1 MGKRA
6 LDVRIGVIMS
16 QKRQRAGFYFILP
29 WLIGLCLFTALPMV
43 AAVYISMT
51 DWDIV
56 GNAEFVGLGNY
67 ITLFQEEEFIRSLW
81 VTVRYAV
88 IAVPLII
95 ATSLTIAV
103 LVSKNHKGTGV
114 FRVIYYMPT
123 IVSGVAVA
131 IVFKWILDPS
141 YGLLNGV
148 LAFFRIQGPDWLYDP
163 DWVLPSYLIMAVWGA
178 GGGLLTYLAAL
189 KDIPEDLYGAAM
201 IDGAN
206 TWQKVRYI
214 TVPLM
219 TPIIFY
225 NLVLGIIGAFRK
237 FTDAYVLGGAGKEGN
252 FYMVYLYEEAFGHYR
267 MGYATA
273 LAWVLFVIILLLTFV
288 VNWTKKYWVYS
299 E

>member
-1 MGKRA
+1 MR
-6 LDVRIGVIMS
+6 
-16 QKRQRAGFYFILP
+16 QKRQRAGFYFVLP

-56 GNAEFVGLGNY
+56 GNAKFVGLENY
-67 ITLFQEEEFIRSLW
+67 ITLFKAEEFVKSLW

-114 FRVIYYMPT
+114 FRVIYYMPA

-141 YGLLNGV
+141 YGLLNGI
-148 LAFFRIQGPDWLYDP
+148 LAFFHIQGPDWLYDP

-178 GGGLLTYLAAL
+178 GGSLLTYLAAL

-206 TWQKVRYI
+206 TLQKVRFI
-214 TVPLM
+214 TVPLR

-273 LAWVLFVIILLLTFV
+273 LAWVLFVIILLLTFI

>member
-1 MGKRA
+1 MKR
-6 LDVRIGVIMS
+6 RE
-16 QKRQRAGFYFILP
+16 RAGFYFILP
-29 WLIGLCLFTALPMV
+29 WLTGLIVFTAFPMI
-43 AAVYISMT
+43 AAVYVSMT

-56 GNAEFVGLGNY
+56 GNATFIDIENY
-67 ITLFQEEEFIRSLW
+67 KMLFSSEEFIRSLW

-95 ATSLTIAV
+95 ATALMLAV
-103 LVSKNHKGTGV
+103 LVSKPRRGAGI
-114 FRVIYYMPT
+114 FRVIYYMPA

-141 YGLLNGV
+141 YGLLNGM
-148 LAFFRIQGPDWLYDP
+148 LSFLGIQGPDWLYDP

-178 GGGLLTYLAAL
+178 GGSLLTYLAAL

-206 TWQKVRYI
+206 VFQRVRYI

-273 LAWVLFVIILLLTFV
+273 LAWVLFVIILALTFV

>member
-1 MGKRA
+1 MK
-6 LDVRIGVIMS
+6 
-16 QKRQRAGFYFILP
+16 KRQRAGFYFILP
-29 WLIGLCLFTALPMV
+29 WMIGLIVFTALPML

-56 GNAEFVGLGNY
+56 GNAHFIGLQNY
-67 ITLFQEEEFIRSLW
+67 VKLFQEENFIRSLW
-81 VTVRYAV
+81 VTVRYAI
-88 IAVPLII
+88 IAVPLTI

-103 LVSKNHKGTGV
+103 LLSKNYKGTGI
-114 FRVIYYMPT
+114 FRVIYYMPA

-131 IVFKWILDPS
+131 IVFKWILDPN
-141 YGLLNGV
+141 YGLLNGI
-148 LAFFRIQGPDWLYDP
+148 LRFFHIQGPDWLYDP
-163 DWVLPSYLIMAVWGA
+163 NWVLPSYLIMAIWGA

-206 TWQKVRYI
+206 TFQKVRYI

-219 TPIIFY
+219 TPVIFY

-252 FYMVYLYEEAFGHYR
+252 FYMVYLYEEAFSHYR

-273 LAWVLFVIILLLTFV
+273 LAWVLFAIILLLTFV

>member
-1 MGKRA
+1 MK
-6 LDVRIGVIMS
+6 
-16 QKRQRAGFYFILP
+16 KRQRAGFYFILP
-29 WLIGLCLFTALPMV
+29 WLIGLIVFTALPML

-56 GNAEFVGLGNY
+56 GNAHFIGLQNY
-67 ITLFQEEEFIRSLW
+67 VKLFQEENFIRSLW
-81 VTVRYAV
+81 VTVRYAI
-88 IAVPLII
+88 IAVPLTI

-103 LVSKNHKGTGV
+103 LLSKNYKGTGI
-114 FRVIYYMPT
+114 FRVIYYMPP

-131 IVFKWILDPS
+131 IVFKWILDPN
-141 YGLLNGV
+141 YGLLNGI
-148 LAFFRIQGPDWLYDP
+148 LRFFHIQGPDWLYDP
-163 DWVLPSYLIMAVWGA
+163 NWVLPSYLIMAIWGA

-206 TWQKVRYI
+206 TFQKVRYI

-219 TPIIFY
+219 TPVIFY

-252 FYMVYLYEEAFGHYR
+252 FYMVYLYEEAFSHYR

-273 LAWVLFVIILLLTFV
+273 LAWVLFAIILLLTFV

>member
-1 MGKRA
+1 MKR
-6 LDVRIGVIMS
+6 RE
-16 QKRQRAGFYFILP
+16 KAGFFFILP
-29 WLIGLCLFTALPMV
+29 WLIGLIVFTAFPMI

-56 GNAEFVGLGNY
+56 GNASFIGLGNY
-67 ITLFQEEEFIRSLW
+67 KMLFSSDEFIRSLW

-95 ATSLTIAV
+95 ATSLTMAV
-103 LVSKNHKGTGV
+103 LVSKNRKGSSV
-114 FRVIYYMPT
+114 FRVIYYMPA

-141 YGLLNGV
+141 YGLLNG
-148 LAFFRIQGPDWLYDP
+148 LLSLCGIQGPDWLYDP

-178 GGGLLTYLAAL
+178 GGSLLTYLAAL

-206 TWQKVRYI
+206 AFQKVRYI

-273 LAWVLFVIILLLTFV
+273 LAWVLFVIILGLTFI

>member
-1 MGKRA
+1 MKK
-6 LDVRIGVIMS
+6 
-16 QKRQRAGFYFILP
+16 KRQRAGFYFVLP
-29 WLIGLCLFTALPMV
+29 WLIGLCVFTALPMV

-56 GNAEFVGLGNY
+56 GNADFIGLKNY
-67 ITLFQEEEFIRSLW
+67 ITLFSTAEFVRSLW

-95 ATSLTIAV
+95 ATSMTIAV
-103 LVSKNHKGTGV
+103 LVSKNYRGAGV
-114 FRVIYYMPT
+114 FRVIYYMPA

-141 YGLLNGV
+141 YGLLNGI
-148 LAFFRIQGPDWLYDP
+148 LSFFHIQGPDWLYDP
-163 DWVLPSYLIMAVWGA
+163 NWVLPSYLIMAVWGA

-189 KDIPEDLYGAAM
+189 KDIPEELYGAAM
-201 IDGAN
+201 IDGAG
-206 TWQKVRYI
+206 TFQKVWYI

-252 FYMVYLYEEAFGHYR
+252 FYMVYLYEEAFAHYR

-273 LAWVLFVIILLLTFV
+273 LAWVLFAIILLLTFV

>member
-1 MGKRA
+1 MK
-6 LDVRIGVIMS
+6 
-16 QKRQRAGFYFILP
+16 KRQRAGFYFILP
-29 WLIGLCLFTALPMV
+29 WLIGLIVFTALPML

-56 GNAEFVGLGNY
+56 GNAHFIGLQNY
-67 ITLFQEEEFIRSLW
+67 VKLFQEENFIRSLW
-81 VTVRYAV
+81 VTVRYAI
-88 IAVPLII
+88 IAVPLTI

-103 LVSKNHKGTGV
+103 LLSKNYKGTGI
-114 FRVIYYMPT
+114 FRVIYYMPA

-131 IVFKWILDPS
+131 IVFKWILDPN
-141 YGLLNGV
+141 YGLLNGI
-148 LAFFRIQGPDWLYDP
+148 LRFFHIRGPDWLYDP
-163 DWVLPSYLIMAVWGA
+163 NWVLPSYLIMAIWGA

-206 TWQKVRYI
+206 TFQKVRYI

-219 TPIIFY
+219 TPVIFY

-252 FYMVYLYEEAFGHYR
+252 FYMVNLYEEAFSHYR

-273 LAWVLFVIILLLTFV
+273 LAWVLFAIILLLTFV

>member
-1 MGKRA
+1 MRK
-6 LDVRIGVIMS
+6 
-16 QKRQRAGFYFILP
+16 KRQQAGFYFVLP
-29 WLIGLCLFTALPMV
+29 WLIGLCLFTALPMI

-56 GNAEFVGLGNY
+56 GNADFVGLKNY
-67 ITLFQEEEFIRSLW
+67 ITMFSAPEFIHSLW
-81 VTVRYAV
+81 VTIRYAV
-88 IAVPLII
+88 LAVPLII
-95 ATSLTIAV
+95 ATSLAIAV
-103 LVSKNHKGTGV
+103 MLSKTYRGVGV
-114 FRVIYYMPT
+114 FRVIYYMPA

-131 IVFKWILDPS
+131 IVFKWILDPN
-141 YGLLNGV
+141 YGLLNGI
-148 LAFFRIQGPDWLYDP
+148 LSIFHIQGPDWLYDP

-178 GGGLLTYLAAL
+178 GGSLLTYLAAL
-189 KDIPEDLYGAAM
+189 KDIPEELYGAAM
-201 IDGAN
+201 IDGAS
-206 TWQKVRYI
+206 TFQRVRYI

-237 FTDAYVLGGAGKEGN
+237 FTDAYVLQGAGKEGN
-252 FYMVYLYEEAFGHYR
+252 FYMVYLYEEAFAHYR

>member
-1 MGKRA
+1 MKR
-6 LDVRIGVIMS
+6 RE
-16 QKRQRAGFYFILP
+16 KAGFFFILP
-29 WLIGLCLFTALPMV
+29 WLIGLIVFTAFPMI

-56 GNAEFVGLGNY
+56 GNASFIGLGNY
-67 ITLFQEEEFIRSLW
+67 KMLFSSDEFIRSLW
-81 VTVRYAV
+81 VTVRSAV

-95 ATSLTIAV
+95 ATSLTMAV
-103 LVSKNHKGTGV
+103 LVSKNRKGSSV
-114 FRVIYYMPT
+114 FRVIYYMPA

-141 YGLLNGV
+141 YGFLNG
-148 LAFFRIQGPDWLYDP
+148 LLSLWGIQGPDWLYDP

-178 GGGLLTYLAAL
+178 GGSLLTYLAAL

-206 TWQKVRYI
+206 AFQKVRYI

-273 LAWVLFVIILLLTFV
+273 LAWVLFVIILGLTFI

>member
-1 MGKRA
+1 M
-6 LDVRIGVIMS
+6 
-16 QKRQRAGFYFILP
+16 LP
-29 WLIGLCLFTALPMV
+29 WLIGLCLFTALPMI

-67 ITLFQEEEFIRSLW
+67 ITLFQAEEFIRSLW

-103 LVSKNHKGTGV
+103 LVSKNHKGTGI
-114 FRVIYYMPT
+114 FRVIYYMPA

-148 LAFFRIQGPDWLYDP
+148 LAFFHIQGPDWLYDP

-206 TWQKVRYI
+206 TFQKVRFI

-273 LAWVLFVIILLLTFV
+273 LAWVLFAIILLLTFV

>member
-1 MGKRA
+1 MKR
-6 LDVRIGVIMS
+6 RE
-16 QKRQRAGFYFILP
+16 KAGFFFILP
-29 WLIGLCLFTALPMV
+29 WLIGLIVFTAFPMI

-56 GNAEFVGLGNY
+56 GNASFIGLGNY
-67 ITLFQEEEFIRSLW
+67 KMLFSSDEFIRSLW

-88 IAVPLII
+88 ITVPLII
-95 ATSLTIAV
+95 ATSLTMAV
-103 LVSKNHKGTGV
+103 LVSKNRKGSSI
-114 FRVIYYMPT
+114 FRVIYYMPA

-141 YGLLNGV
+141 YGLLNG
-148 LAFFRIQGPDWLYDP
+148 LLSLWGIQGPDWLYDP

-178 GGGLLTYLAAL
+178 GGSLLTYLAAL

-206 TWQKVRYI
+206 AFQKVRYI

-273 LAWVLFVIILLLTFV
+273 LAWVLFVIILGLTFI

>member
-1 MGKRA
+1 MK
-6 LDVRIGVIMS
+6 
-16 QKRQRAGFYFILP
+16 KRQRAGFYFILP
-29 WLIGLCLFTALPMV
+29 WLIGLIVFTALPML

-56 GNAEFVGLGNY
+56 GNAHFIGLQNY
-67 ITLFQEEEFIRSLW
+67 VKLFQEENFIRSLW
-81 VTVRYAV
+81 VTVRYAI
-88 IAVPLII
+88 IAVPLTI

-103 LVSKNHKGTGV
+103 LLSKNYKGTGI
-114 FRVIYYMPT
+114 FRVIYYMPA

-131 IVFKWILDPS
+131 IVFKWILDPN
-141 YGLLNGV
+141 YGLLNGI
-148 LAFFRIQGPDWLYDP
+148 LRFFHIQGPDWLYDP
-163 DWVLPSYLIMAVWGA
+163 NWVLPSYLIMAIWGA

-206 TWQKVRYI
+206 TFQKVRYI

-219 TPIIFY
+219 TPVIFY

-237 FTDAYVLGGAGKEGN
+237 FTDAYVLGVAGKEGN
-252 FYMVYLYEEAFGHYR
+252 FYMVYLYEEAFSHYR

-273 LAWVLFVIILLLTFV
+273 LAWVLFAIILLLTFV

>member
-1 MGKRA
+1 MK
-6 LDVRIGVIMS
+6 
-16 QKRQRAGFYFILP
+16 KRQRAGFYFILP
-29 WLIGLCLFTALPMV
+29 WLIGLIVFTALPML

-56 GNAEFVGLGNY
+56 GNAHFIGLQNY
-67 ITLFQEEEFIRSLW
+67 VKLFQEENFIRSLW
-81 VTVRYAV
+81 VTVRYAI
-88 IAVPLII
+88 IAVPLTI

-103 LVSKNHKGTGV
+103 LLSKNYKGTGI
-114 FRVIYYMPT
+114 FRVIYYMPA

-131 IVFKWILDPS
+131 IVFKWILDPN
-141 YGLLNGV
+141 YGLLNGI
-148 LAFFRIQGPDWLYDP
+148 LRFFHIQGPDWLYDP
-163 DWVLPSYLIMAVWGA
+163 NWVLPSYLIMAIWGA
-178 GGGLLTYLAAL
+178 DGGLLTYLAAL

-206 TWQKVRYI
+206 TFQKVRYI

-219 TPIIFY
+219 TPVIFY

-252 FYMVYLYEEAFGHYR
+252 FYMVYLYEEAFSHYR

-273 LAWVLFVIILLLTFV
+273 LAWVLFAIILLLTFV

>member
-1 MGKRA
+1 MKR
-6 LDVRIGVIMS
+6 RE
-16 QKRQRAGFYFILP
+16 KAGFFFILP
-29 WLIGLCLFTALPMV
+29 WLIGLIVFTAFPMI

-56 GNAEFVGLGNY
+56 GNASFIGLGNY
-67 ITLFQEEEFIRSLW
+67 KMLFSSDEFIRSLW

-95 ATSLTIAV
+95 ATSLTMAV
-103 LVSKNHKGTGV
+103 LVSKNRKGSSV

-141 YGLLNGV
+141 YGLLNG
-148 LAFFRIQGPDWLYDP
+148 LLSLWGIQGPDWLYDP

-178 GGGLLTYLAAL
+178 GGSLLTYLAAL

-206 TWQKVRYI
+206 AFQKVRYI

-273 LAWVLFVIILLLTFV
+273 LAWVLFVIILGLTFI

>member
-1 MGKRA
+1 MKR
-6 LDVRIGVIMS
+6 RE
-16 QKRQRAGFYFILP
+16 KAGFFFILP
-29 WLIGLCLFTALPMV
+29 WLIGLIVFTAFPMI

-56 GNAEFVGLGNY
+56 GNASFIGLGNY
-67 ITLFQEEEFIRSLW
+67 KMLFSSDEFIRSLW

-95 ATSLTIAV
+95 ATSLTMAV
-103 LVSKNHKGTGV
+103 LVSKNRKGSSI
-114 FRVIYYMPT
+114 FRVIYYMPA

-141 YGLLNGV
+141 YGLLNG
-148 LAFFRIQGPDWLYDP
+148 LLSLCGIQGPDWLYDP

-178 GGGLLTYLAAL
+178 GGSLLTYLAAL

-206 TWQKVRYI
+206 AFQKVRYI

-273 LAWVLFVIILLLTFV
+273 LAWVLFVIILGLTFI

>member
-1 MGKRA
+1 MRE
-6 LDVRIGVIMS
+6 
-16 QKRQRAGFYFILP
+16 KRQRAGFYFVLP
-29 WLIGLCLFTALPMV
+29 WLIGLCVFTALPML
-43 AAVYISMT
+43 AAVYIGMT

-56 GNAEFVGLGNY
+56 GNASFVGFDNY
-67 ITLFQEEEFIRSLW
+67 IKLFQEEAFVRSLW
-81 VTVRYAV
+81 VTIRYAV
-88 IAVPLII
+88 LAVPLII
-95 ATSLTIAV
+95 ATSLAIAV
-103 LVSKNHKGTGV
+103 LVSRNNRGVGV
-114 FRVIYYMPT
+114 FRVIYYMPA

-148 LAFFRIQGPDWLYDP
+148 LSFFHIQGPDWLYDP
-163 DWVLPSYLIMAVWGA
+163 AWVLPSYLIMAVWGA

-206 TWQKVRYI
+206 TFQKVRYI

>member
-1 MGKRA
+1 MK
-6 LDVRIGVIMS
+6 
-16 QKRQRAGFYFILP
+16 KRQRAGFYFILP
-29 WLIGLCLFTALPMV
+29 WLIGLVVFTAVPMI

-51 DWDIV
+51 DWNIV
-56 GNAEFVGLGNY
+56 GNATFVGLQNY
-67 ITLFQEEEFIRSLW
+67 ITLFQSEDLLKSLW
-81 VTVRYAV
+81 VTVRYAIV
-88 IAVPLII
+88 AVPLII

-103 LVSKNHKGTGV
+103 LLSKNRKGTGI
-114 FRVIYYMPT
+114 FRVIYYMPA

-131 IVFKWILDPS
+131 IVFKWILDPT
-141 YGLLNGV
+141 YGLLNGA
-148 LAFFRIQGPDWLYDP
+148 LAFFHIQGPDWLYGP
-163 DWVLPSYLIMAVWGA
+163 NWVLPSYLIMAVWGA
-178 GGGLLTYLAAL
+178 GGSLLTYLAAL
-189 KDIPEDLYGAAM
+189 KDIPDDLYGAAM

-237 FTDAYVLGGAGKEGN
+237 FTDAYVLGGAGKEAN

-267 MGYATA
+267 MGYASA
-273 LAWVLFVIILLLTFV
+273 LAWVLFIIILLLTLV

>member
-1 MGKRA
+1 M
-6 LDVRIGVIMS
+6 
-16 QKRQRAGFYFILP
+16 LP
-29 WLIGLCLFTALPMV
+29 WLIGLCVFTALPMV

-56 GNAEFVGLGNY
+56 GNADFVGLKNY
-67 ITLFQEEEFIRSLW
+67 ITLFSTAEFVRSLW

-95 ATSLTIAV
+95 ATSMTIAV
-103 LVSKNHKGTGV
+103 LVSKNYRGAGV
-114 FRVIYYMPT
+114 FRVIYYMPA

-141 YGLLNGV
+141 YGLLNGI
-148 LAFFRIQGPDWLYDP
+148 LSFFHIQGPDWLYDP
-163 DWVLPSYLIMAVWGA
+163 NWVLPSYLIMAVWGA

-189 KDIPEDLYGAAM
+189 KDIPEELYGAAM
-201 IDGAN
+201 IDGAG
-206 TWQKVRYI
+206 TFQKVWYI

-252 FYMVYLYEEAFGHYR
+252 FYMVYLYEEAFAHYR

-273 LAWVLFVIILLLTFV
+273 LAWVLFAIILLLTFV

>member
-1 MGKRA
+1 MKR
-6 LDVRIGVIMS
+6 RE
-16 QKRQRAGFYFILP
+16 KAGFFFILP
-29 WLIGLCLFTALPMV
+29 WLIGLIVFTAFPMI

-56 GNAEFVGLGNY
+56 GNASFIGLGNY
-67 ITLFQEEEFIRSLW
+67 KMLFSSDEFIRSLW

-95 ATSLTIAV
+95 ATSLTMAV
-103 LVSKNHKGTGV
+103 LVSKNRKGSSV
-114 FRVIYYMPT
+114 FRVIYYMPA
-123 IVSGVAVA
+123 IVSGGAVA

-141 YGLLNGV
+141 YGLLNG
-148 LAFFRIQGPDWLYDP
+148 LLSLWGIQGPDWLYDP

-178 GGGLLTYLAAL
+178 GGSLLTYLAAL

-206 TWQKVRYI
+206 AFQKVRYI

-273 LAWVLFVIILLLTFV
+273 LAWVLFVIILGLTFI

>member
-1 MGKRA
+1 MKK
-6 LDVRIGVIMS
+6 
-16 QKRQRAGFYFILP
+16 KRQRAGFYFVLP
-29 WLIGLCLFTALPMV
+29 WLVGLCLFTALPMV

-56 GNAEFVGLGNY
+56 GNADFIGLKNY
-67 ITLFQEEEFIRSLW
+67 INIFQAEEFINSLW
-81 VTVRYAV
+81 VTIRYAV

-95 ATSLTIAV
+95 ATSLMIAV
-103 LVSKNHKGTGV
+103 LVSKNNKGTGV
-114 FRVIYYMPT
+114 FRVIYYMPA

-141 YGLLNGV
+141 YGLLNGI
-148 LAFFRIQGPDWLYDP
+148 LSIFHIQGPDWLYDP
-163 DWVLPSYLIMAVWGA
+163 NWVLPSYLIMAVWGA

-189 KDIPEDLYGAAM
+189 KDISEDLYGAAM

-206 TWQKVRYI
+206 TFQKVWYI

-273 LAWVLFVIILLLTFV
+273 LAWVLFAIILLLTFV
-288 VNWTKKYWVYS
+288 VNWTRKYWVYS

>member
-1 MGKRA
+1 MKR
-6 LDVRIGVIMS
+6 RE
-16 QKRQRAGFYFILP
+16 KAGFFFILP
-29 WLIGLCLFTALPMV
+29 WLIGLIVFTAFPMI

-56 GNAEFVGLGNY
+56 GNASFIGLGNY
-67 ITLFQEEEFIRSLW
+67 KMLFSSDEFIRSLW

-95 ATSLTIAV
+95 ATSLTMAV
-103 LVSKNHKGTGV
+103 LVSKNRKGSSV
-114 FRVIYYMPT
+114 FRVIYYMPA

-141 YGLLNGV
+141 YGFLNG
-148 LAFFRIQGPDWLYDP
+148 LLSLWGIQGPDWLYDP

-178 GGGLLTYLAAL
+178 GGSLLTYLAAL

-206 TWQKVRYI
+206 AFQKVRYI

-273 LAWVLFVIILLLTFV
+273 LAWVLFVIILGLTFI

>member
-1 MGKRA
+1 MKR
-6 LDVRIGVIMS
+6 RE
-16 QKRQRAGFYFILP
+16 KAGFFFILP
-29 WLIGLCLFTALPMV
+29 WLIGLIVFTAFPMI

-56 GNAEFVGLGNY
+56 GNASFIGLGNY
-67 ITLFQEEEFIRSLW
+67 KMLFSSDEFIRSLW

-95 ATSLTIAV
+95 ATSLTMAV
-103 LVSKNHKGTGV
+103 LVSKNRKGSSV
-114 FRVIYYMPT
+114 FRVIYYMPA

-141 YGLLNGV
+141 YGLLNG
-148 LAFFRIQGPDWLYDP
+148 LLSLWGIQGPDWLYDP
-163 DWVLPSYLIMAVWGA
+163 DWVLPSYLSMAVWGA
-178 GGGLLTYLAAL
+178 GGSLLTYLAAL

-206 TWQKVRYI
+206 AFQKVRYI

-273 LAWVLFVIILLLTFV
+273 LAWVLFVIILGLTFI

>member
-1 MGKRA
+1 MKR
-6 LDVRIGVIMS
+6 RE
-16 QKRQRAGFYFILP
+16 KAGFFFILP
-29 WLIGLCLFTALPMV
+29 WLIGLIVFTAFPMI

-56 GNAEFVGLGNY
+56 GNASFIGLGNY
-67 ITLFQEEEFIRSLW
+67 KMLFSSDEFIRSLW

-95 ATSLTIAV
+95 ATSLTMAV
-103 LVSKNHKGTGV
+103 LVSKNRKGSSV
-114 FRVIYYMPT
+114 FRVIYYMPA

-141 YGLLNGV
+141 YGFLNG
-148 LAFFRIQGPDWLYDP
+148 LLSLWGIQGPDWLYDP

-178 GGGLLTYLAAL
+178 GGSLLTYLAAL

-206 TWQKVRYI
+206 AFQKVRYI

-273 LAWVLFVIILLLTFV
+273 LAWVLFVIIFGLTFI
-288 VNWTKKYWVYS
+288 VNWTKNYWVYS

>member
-1 MGKRA
+1 MKKRE
-6 LDVRIGVIMS
+6 
-16 QKRQRAGFYFILP
+16 KAGFFFILP
-29 WLIGLCLFTALPMV
+29 WLIGLIVFTAFPMI

-56 GNAEFVGLGNY
+56 GNASFIGLGNY
-67 ITLFQEEEFIRSLW
+67 KMLFSSDEFIRSLW

-95 ATSLTIAV
+95 ATSLTMAV
-103 LVSKNHKGTGV
+103 LVSKNRKGSSV
-114 FRVIYYMPT
+114 FRVIYYMPA

-141 YGLLNGV
+141 YGLLNG
-148 LAFFRIQGPDWLYDP
+148 LLSLCGIQGPDWLYDP

-178 GGGLLTYLAAL
+178 GGSLLTYLAAL

-206 TWQKVRYI
+206 AFQKVRYI

-273 LAWVLFVIILLLTFV
+273 LAWVLFVIILGLTFI

>member
-1 MGKRA
+1 
-6 LDVRIGVIMS
+6 
-16 QKRQRAGFYFILP
+16 
-29 WLIGLCLFTALPMV
+29 
-43 AAVYISMT
+43 MT

-56 GNAEFVGLGNY
+56 GNASFIGLGNY
-67 ITLFQEEEFIRSLW
+67 KMLFSSDEFIRSLW

-95 ATSLTIAV
+95 ATSLTMAV
-103 LVSKNHKGTGV
+103 LVSKNRKGSSV
-114 FRVIYYMPT
+114 FRVIYYMPA

-141 YGLLNGV
+141 YGLLNG
-148 LAFFRIQGPDWLYDP
+148 LLSLWGIQGPDWLYDP

-178 GGGLLTYLAAL
+178 GGSLLTYLAAL

-206 TWQKVRYI
+206 AFQKVRYI

-273 LAWVLFVIILLLTFV
+273 LAWVLFVIILGLTFI

>member
-1 MGKRA
+1 MK
-6 LDVRIGVIMS
+6 
-16 QKRQRAGFYFILP
+16 KRQRAGFYFILP
-29 WLIGLCLFTALPMV
+29 WLIGLIVFTALPML

-56 GNAEFVGLGNY
+56 GNAHFIGLQNY
-67 ITLFQEEEFIRSLW
+67 VKLFQEENFIRSLW
-81 VTVRYAV
+81 VTVRYAI
-88 IAVPLII
+88 IAVPLTIT
-95 ATSLTIAV
+95 TSLTIAV
-103 LVSKNHKGTGV
+103 LLSKNYKGTGI
-114 FRVIYYMPT
+114 FRVIYYMPA

-131 IVFKWILDPS
+131 IVFKWILDPN
-141 YGLLNGV
+141 YGLLNGI
-148 LAFFRIQGPDWLYDP
+148 LRFFHIQGPDWLYDP
-163 DWVLPSYLIMAVWGA
+163 NWVLPSYLIMAIWGA

-206 TWQKVRYI
+206 TFQKVRYI

-219 TPIIFY
+219 TPVIFY

-252 FYMVYLYEEAFGHYR
+252 FYMVYLYEEAFSHYR

-273 LAWVLFVIILLLTFV
+273 LAWVLFAIILLLTFV

>member
-1 MGKRA
+1 MKR
-6 LDVRIGVIMS
+6 RE
-16 QKRQRAGFYFILP
+16 KAGFFFILP
-29 WLIGLCLFTALPMV
+29 WLIGLIVFTAFPMI

-56 GNAEFVGLGNY
+56 GNASFIGLGNY
-67 ITLFQEEEFIRSLW
+67 KMLFSSDEFIRSLW

-95 ATSLTIAV
+95 ATSLTMAV
-103 LVSKNHKGTGV
+103 LVSKNRKGSSI
-114 FRVIYYMPT
+114 FRVIYYMPA

-141 YGLLNGV
+141 YGLLNG
-148 LAFFRIQGPDWLYDP
+148 LLSLWGTQGPDWLYDP

-178 GGGLLTYLAAL
+178 GGSLLTYLAAL

-206 TWQKVRYI
+206 AFQKVRYI

-273 LAWVLFVIILLLTFV
+273 LAWVLFVIILGLTFI

>member
-1 MGKRA
+1 MKR
-6 LDVRIGVIMS
+6 RE
-16 QKRQRAGFYFILP
+16 KAGFFFILP
-29 WLIGLCLFTALPMV
+29 WLIGLIVFTAFPMI

-56 GNAEFVGLGNY
+56 GNASFIGLGNY
-67 ITLFQEEEFIRSLW
+67 KMLFSSDEFIRSLW

-95 ATSLTIAV
+95 ATSLTMAV
-103 LVSKNHKGTGV
+103 LVSKNRKGSSV
-114 FRVIYYMPT
+114 FRVIYYMPA

-131 IVFKWILDPS
+131 IVFRWILDPS
-141 YGLLNGV
+141 YGLLNG
-148 LAFFRIQGPDWLYDP
+148 LLSLWGIQGPDWLYDP

-178 GGGLLTYLAAL
+178 GGSLLTYLAAL

-206 TWQKVRYI
+206 AFQKVRYI

-273 LAWVLFVIILLLTFV
+273 LAWVLFVIILGLTFI

>member
-1 MGKRA
+1 MK
-6 LDVRIGVIMS
+6 
-16 QKRQRAGFYFILP
+16 KRQRAGFYFILP
-29 WLIGLCLFTALPMV
+29 WLIGLIVFTALPML

-56 GNAEFVGLGNY
+56 GNAHFIGLQNY
-67 ITLFQEEEFIRSLW
+67 VKLFQEENFIRSLW
-81 VTVRYAV
+81 VTVRYAI
-88 IAVPLII
+88 IAVPLTI

-103 LVSKNHKGTGV
+103 LLSKNYKGTGI
-114 FRVIYYMPT
+114 FRVIYYMPA

-131 IVFKWILDPS
+131 IVFKWILDPN
-141 YGLLNGV
+141 YGLLNRI
-148 LAFFRIQGPDWLYDP
+148 LRFFHIQGPDWLYDP
-163 DWVLPSYLIMAVWGA
+163 NWVLPSYLIMAIWGA

-206 TWQKVRYI
+206 TFQKVRYI

-219 TPIIFY
+219 TPVIFY

-252 FYMVYLYEEAFGHYR
+252 FYMVYLYEEAFSHYR

-273 LAWVLFVIILLLTFV
+273 LAWVLFAIILLLTFV